1 MSYAFYRKINGKRL
15 VLFRIYSYL
24 SYVIKMIPMIYEP
37 LINRMKTDDVN
48 RILEYNRN
56 YPASGKNL
64 IDSLMVIDSWFDLKY
79 DSVCTLNDVFNCGFS
94 PTSISNLFTSK

>member
-1 MSYAFYRKINGKRL
+1 
-15 VLFRIYSYL
+15 
-24 SYVIKMIPMIYEP
+24 MIYEP
-37 LINRMKTDDVN
+37 HINRMKTDDVN

-64 IDSLMVIDSWFDLKY
+64 IDSLMVIDSWLDLKY